1 MKRRQA
7 GFSFI
12 EILVVMGIISVLVSM
27 VVVVVPIIQEKA
39 KRTKSTDNVRS
50 MILMYISGDA
60 GLARPWPKFNGK
72 NFVLWLVATNKID
85 RGNRQ
90 NLEVLF
96 SPGDGKYTLE
106 PLSDKDY
113 EPVTLAALRA
123 EGHDDFR
130 RLTSYAGRRN
140 KESGHELTSEELSK
154 GALIICDDDD
164 GPLHHSAGMVLGFS
178 SGTARFMEWSDLDMS
193 KPADTKNPEGILGD
207 NSPNEN
213 LKHMS
218 SGN

>member
-27 VVVVVPIIQEKA
+27 VVVVVPMIQEKA

-50 MILMYISGDA
+50 MILMYIA
-60 GLARPWPKFNGK
+60 GGAGMEKPWPKFNGK
-72 NFVLWLVATNKID
+72 NFVLYLVATDKID
-85 RGNRQ
+85 RSKTQ

-96 SPGDGKYTLE
+96 SPGDSKYTLE
-106 PLSDKDY
+106 GMGPKDY
-113 EPVTLAALRA
+113 AAVTKSALTS

-130 RLTSYAGRRN
+130 KLTSYAGRRN
-140 KESGHELTSEELSK
+140 RETGHSLTSEELSK
-154 GALIICDDDD
+154 GALVLCDDDD
-164 GPLHHSAGMVLGFS
+164 GPLHHSAGLVMGY
-178 SGTARFMEWSDLDMS
+178 SGGVARFVEWADLDMS
-193 KPADTKNPEGILGD
+193 KPADTDNPEGILGD
-207 NSPNEN
+207 NSPHPD